1 MAHSDSPVLAGRRIL
16 LGISG
21 GIAAYKAAELA
32 RLLVTAG
39 CDVRVVMTPTA
50 TRFIGS
56 LTLQAI
62 TGWPVATDLFDPQQ
76 EAAMGHIALAR
87 WADLIVIAPASANCI
102 ARLSTGQADTLLHTL
117 CLASTAPLAL
127 APAMNTHMWQHPAT
141 QANIRGLQQR
151 GAHCWGP
158 ADGVQACGETGP
170 GRLPEPTDLYR
181 HIVAHFT
188 HGSLT
193 GCHLLLTAGPTREP
207 LDAVRY
213 IGNRSSGR
221 MGYAIAAAAVEQGAR
236 VTLISGPTA
245 LNCPAGV
252 TRYPV
257 QTAQQMYDQVLARV
271 DQADLFVACAAVADY
286 RPETCAA
293 HKIKKDSAPL
303 SLKLVPNPDILATVA
318 ALPTPPY
325 CLGFAAE
332 TDQVLAHAEAKRQ
345 AKKIPLLAANRV
357 STTIGL
363 EADENALTL
372 LSDQGRIELPQQP
385 KLRLARQLIHHLA
398 EHYHAHLAIQDS

>member
-50 TRFIGS
+50 TRFVGS

-151 GAHCWGP
+151 GVHCWGP

-188 HGSLT
+188 PGSLA

-245 LNCPAGV
+245 LTCPAGV

-271 DQADLFVACAAVADY
+271 DQADLFIACAAVADY

-293 HKIKKDSAPL
+293 HKIKKGSAPL

-363 EADENALTL
+363 EADENALAL

-385 KLRLARQLIHHLA
+385 KPRLARQLIHHLA